1 MSQFAP
7 ASLGSYPSAGDS
19 MRSSPDDLDSRRLAI
34 VGMFR
39 SQDHRSS
46 GFGER
51 IDGRAMAPLRFGEQS
66 REFRLDPERLER
78 GLPALC
84 GAVKS
89 GAIDSCRCNG
99 VRRTL
104 TPSQQIGRRRHGH
117 RRADQ
122 GAEDHLRDAGE
133 CLAPNFLGLTSV
145 LPWSERCASRTQVL
159 TPNLFLL
166 EHRYRPAIASHLA
179 IFLAPPPAVER
190 RRRSRFHRWFRRK
203 PITPDHRK
211 AREGL

>member
-1 MSQFAP
+1 MRRGQKWSHRFLPMQRCPPNAYSFSTNRP
-7 ASLGSYPSAGDS
+7 ASARG
-19 MRSSPDDLDSRRLAI
+19 
-34 VGMFR
+34 
-39 SQDHRSS
+39 
-46 GFGER
+46 
-51 IDGRAMAPLRFGEQS
+51 ID
-66 REFRLDPERLER
+66 
-78 GLPALC
+78 ALI
-84 GAVKS
+84 K
-89 GAIDSCRCNG
+89 
-99 VRRTL
+99 
-104 TPSQQIGRRRHGH
+104 
-117 RRADQ
+117 

-203 PITPDHRK
+203 PITPDHRRRRGPLGVRIEHR
-211 AREGL
+211 ARASHRHRVGRHGGAARIVHAEPCACTWSS